1 MSAVVFDSSVLIA
14 ILRQEPGSEVGER
27 SLNEALISTVNLAE
41 VATYLARNSVPP
53 EKINE
58 ALATFPIEVI
68 PFDKDQGVLTGCLY
82 PACKSL
88 GLSLGDRACLALAK
102 SRELPVLTADR
113 VWLELK
119 LDITVKSIRE

>member
-14 ILRQEPGSEVGER
+14 ILRQETGSDVGEQ
-27 SLNEALISTVNLAE
+27 SLNDALISTVNLAE

-53 EKINE
+53 ETIDR
-58 ALATFPIEVI
+58 ALTAFPIEVM
-68 PFDKDQGVLTGCLY
+68 PFDREQGLIAGCLY

-102 SRELPVLTADR
+102 SKGLPVLTADKA
-113 VWLELK
+113 WLK
-119 LDITVKSIRE
+119 LEIGVDVKSIR